1 MPSTSSVP
9 FVRVLPLVA
18 VTAKFPLPTSTFP
31 VTASVLV
38 SVVAPALRDP
48 AMTVLP
54 LLAVTVNLLTLEAPN
69 TVTSPVTSSLLSSV
83 VAPVTSSVLDSVVA
97 PVAVSVVP
105 ALRLPAMTV
114 FPVSAA
120 TVNVSE
126 LIAPT
131 LKSKTAESVPWVTV
145 LPLVP
150 ATVNLVVPI
159 ASDPVPAATVNFALP
174 MSTSSVTSSLPVMV
188 TC

>member
-1 MPSTSSVP
+1 M
-9 FVRVLPLVA
+9 VA

-69 TVTSPVTSSLLSSV
+69 TGTAPVTSSLLSRV
-83 VAPVTSSVLDSVVA
+83 VAPVTASELVSVAAPVTRSVFDTVVPPVTASVFDNVVA
-97 PVAVSVVP
+97 PVTESVVP
-105 ALRLPAMTV
+105 ALRLTTRTV

-120 TVNVSE
+120 TVNVS
-126 LIAPT
+126 
-131 LKSKTAESVPWVTV
+131 
-145 LPLVP
+145 
-150 ATVNLVVPI
+150 
-159 ASDPVPAATVNFALP
+159 
-174 MSTSSVTSSLPVMV
+174 
-188 TC
+188 